1 MLIKTEA
8 FVLKSQ
14 KYREA
19 DSLMVLFSRKMG
31 KISAVAKASRRARSQ
46 MLAGIQPFC
55 HSDFLLYQGRSLYTV
70 NQVEA
75 KQIFYP
81 LREDYQ
87 RLVEAAYLVELVE
100 AEITEGQT
108 HPRLYSLF
116 GSGLTLLSHKE
127 TQLNT
132 LVRAFEI
139 HYTRVCGY
147 APQTMACV
155 ACGTPSSERWSFS
168 AAQGGV
174 LCSACRHQDN
184 HARSIST
191 TCLNLLRYLGAKSLH
206 EVMRLKIHPKLN
218 EELQQLMRWYLLYQT
233 ERHQFRSQKL
243 MQQRSFPPLVQVK
256 MKETTPI
263 TLTETG
269 KSDTFNKTESGEIS
283 DEQEE

>member
-14 KYREA
+14 KYRES
-19 DSLMVLFSRKMG
+19 DSLIVLFSRKLG
-31 KISAVAKASRRARSQ
+31 KISAVAKGSRRAKSQ

-87 RLVEAAYLVELVE
+87 RLMEAAYLVELVDI
-100 AEITEGQT
+100 EINEGQP

-116 GSGLTLLSHKE
+116 GTGLTLLSRNE
-127 TQLNT
+127 TELNT
-132 LVRAFEI
+132 LTRAFEV

-155 ACGTPSSERWSFS
+155 ACGIAYSEQWSFS
-168 AAQGGV
+168 AAQGGI
-174 LCSACRHQDN
+174 LCGNCRHQDPQAS
-184 HARSIST
+184 HISP
-191 TCLNLLRYLGAKSLH
+191 TCLKLLRYLGTKPLQD
-206 EVMRLKIHPKLN
+206 VVRLKIHQKLN
-218 EELQQLMRWYLLYQT
+218 DELQQLMRHYLLYHM

-243 MQQRSFPPLVQVK
+243 LQQQGFLPVIKGSE
-256 MKETTPI
+256 KENTST

-269 KSDTFNKTESGEIS
+269 KSGTVIKTESGENS
-283 DEQEE
+283 DEQKE